1 MIQKMMNKVP
11 INIADIDMT
20 TVSDIVVS
28 IQQASTNTSATFS
41 DFSVEVVSAGQIEVT
56 LPKSFC
62 MGLAATYVNVQV
74 AFTHDGVPDAT
85 DVFKIPVRELQLE
98 EGYGS

>member
-28 IQQASTNTSATFS
+28 IKQASNNVNETFS
-41 DFSVEVVSAGQIEVT
+41 GSSVTVVNAGQIEVT
-56 LPKSFC
+56 LPKTLG
-62 MGLAATYVNVQV
+62 MRLAATFVNVQV

-85 DVFKIPVRELQLE
+85 DIFQIPVRELQME
-98 EGYGS
+98 EGYGD